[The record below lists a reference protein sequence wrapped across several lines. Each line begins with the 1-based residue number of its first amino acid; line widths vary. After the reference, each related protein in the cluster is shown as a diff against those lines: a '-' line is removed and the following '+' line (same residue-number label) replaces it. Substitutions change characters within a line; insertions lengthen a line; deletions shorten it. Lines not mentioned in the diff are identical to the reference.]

1 MDQLLQIFEKNN
13 LKIIGEL
20 ELCLVTGITDS
31 GQQTS
36 STVKLHEIFDL
47 FRSGTLEENNKM
59 RLILIIYITIE
70 LNSVDYQILETFM
83 SDKLK

>member
-31 GQQTS
+31 GQ
-36 STVKLHEIFDL
+36 
-47 FRSGTLEENNKM
+47 
-59 RLILIIYITIE
+59 
-70 LNSVDYQILETFM
+70 
-83 SDKLK
+83 

>member
-31 GQQTS
+31 GHQTS
-36 STVKLHEIFDL
+36 SYVKLHEIFDL

>member
-47 FRSGTLEENNKM
+47 FRSGTLEETNKM

-70 LNSVDYQILETFM
+70 LNSVDY
-83 SDKLK
+83 